1 MLLFKLTNK
10 KLEDYR
16 LMHSV
21 CICTHNKRNNAVDV
35 AKNIGIYVDTNKIL
49 HFSQLTVAAAQ
60 GRCH

>member
-1 MLLFKLTNK
+1 
-10 KLEDYR
+10 
-16 LMHSV
+16 MHSV